1 MLTLPGKLNFC
12 WKQRKQRHDKNLI
25 LNTSSFFY
33 CGIITCMF
41 NSSCF
46 FFSLQTVN
54 RISEQLEPPYRL
66 DVVLIFSGIIF
77 YIASTS
83 LNKQLKFLGAT
94 TGFASHKR
102 KSEKQAQKL
111 HTEDVPYLIWLVTHY
126 PGGGYSRKFRIGV
139 CREGSW
145 TLTLFKA
152 QSRKM
157 TPYSTAIKP
166 LLQNHFVY
174 T

>member
-1 MLTLPGKLNFC
+1 
-12 WKQRKQRHDKNLI
+12 
-25 LNTSSFFY
+25 
-33 CGIITCMF
+33 MF

-66 DVVLIFSGIIF
+66 VVVLIFSGIIF
-77 YIASTS
+77 HIASTS
-83 LNKQLKFLGAT
+83 LNKQLKFLDAT
-94 TGFASHKR
+94 TGFPSHKR
-102 KSEKQAQKL
+102 RSEKQARKL
-111 HTEDVPYLIWLVTHY
+111 HTEDVPYLIWLVTRY
-126 PGGGYSRKFRIGV
+126 PGGGTSKFWIGV

-157 TPYSTAIKP
+157 TPYSMAIKP

>member
-1 MLTLPGKLNFC
+1 
-12 WKQRKQRHDKNLI
+12 
-25 LNTSSFFY
+25 
-33 CGIITCMF
+33 MF

-66 DVVLIFSGIIF
+66 VVVLSFSGIIF

-83 LNKQLKFLGAT
+83 LNKQLKFLDAT
-94 TGFASHKR
+94 TGFPSHKR
-102 KSEKQAQKL
+102 RSEKQARKL
-111 HTEDVPYLIWLVTHY
+111 HTEDVPYLIWLVTRY
-126 PGGGYSRKFRIGV
+126 PGGGGTSKFWIEV
-139 CREGSW
+139 CREGTW

-157 TPYSTAIKP
+157 TPYSMAIKP

>member
-1 MLTLPGKLNFC
+1 
-12 WKQRKQRHDKNLI
+12 
-25 LNTSSFFY
+25 
-33 CGIITCMF
+33 MF

-66 DVVLIFSGIIF
+66 VVVLIFSGIIF

-83 LNKQLKFLGAT
+83 LNKQLKFLDAT
-94 TGFASHKR
+94 TGFPSHKR
-102 KSEKQAQKL
+102 RSEKQARKL
-111 HTEDVPYLIWLVTHY
+111 HTEDVPYLIWLVTCY
-126 PGGGYSRKFRIGV
+126 PGGGGGGTSKFWIEV

-157 TPYSTAIKP
+157 TPYSMAIKP

>member
-1 MLTLPGKLNFC
+1 
-12 WKQRKQRHDKNLI
+12 
-25 LNTSSFFY
+25 
-33 CGIITCMF
+33 MF
-41 NSSCF
+41 NSRCF

-66 DVVLIFSGIIF
+66 VVVLIFSGIIF
-77 YIASTS
+77 LIASTS
-83 LNKQLKFLGAT
+83 LNKQLKFLDAT
-94 TGFASHKR
+94 TGFPSHKR
-102 KSEKQAQKL
+102 RSEKQARKL
-111 HTEDVPYLIWLVTHY
+111 HTEDVPYLIWLVTRY
-126 PGGGYSRKFRIGV
+126 PGGSTSKFWIGV

-152 QSRKM
+152 QSQKM
-157 TPYSTAIKP
+157 TPYSMAIKP